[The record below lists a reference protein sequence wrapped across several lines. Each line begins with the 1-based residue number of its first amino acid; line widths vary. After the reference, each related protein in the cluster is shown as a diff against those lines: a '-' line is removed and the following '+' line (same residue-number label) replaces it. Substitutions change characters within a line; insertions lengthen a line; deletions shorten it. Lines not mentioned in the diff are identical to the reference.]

1 MPAVRMI
8 DAVWAGELAVRLERE
23 GHDAGSVLA
32 SVGLDARRVRRKE
45 NRIPYFRFAALLE
58 AASTVAGD
66 PCFGLN
72 FASTVNVRDM
82 GLLAYVGLSSAT
94 LGAALRNMLR
104 YIRVFNEGLQV
115 ELAMRGETVEL
126 RTEIVDRRVQS
137 ERQLL
142 EFSFR
147 NFRRVLEVLAG
158 QPVHPQWVTFR
169 HNRSGDIAAFER
181 AFGAPVQ
188 FGCETAVLAIHRRHM
203 ATPVATADHRLL
215 GVLRSYCEEILAKR
229 HLDQDLT
236 HDVARHITS
245 LLPSGRAT
253 LDIVAAELGMSKRTL
268 SRRLAEHGTSFAAC
282 LDTLRKDLALRYLD
296 DSDFPLGHIAYLLG
310 YSEVSAFNHAF
321 RRWTGTNPTR
331 HRTARQEIEPTRPAA
346 A

>member
-1 MPAVRMI
+1 MI
-8 DAVWAGELAVRLERE
+8 DAVWARTLAAHLERE
-23 GHDAGSVLA
+23 GYDAEATLA
-32 SVGLDARRVRRKE
+32 AAGLDARRIRRKE
-45 NRIPYFRFAALLE
+45 ARIPYFRYAALLD
-58 AASTVAGD
+58 AAAETTGD
-66 PCFGLN
+66 PCFGLH
-72 FASTVNVRDM
+72 FAATNDVRDM

-94 LGAALRNMLR
+94 LGAALRNMQR

-158 QPVHPQWVTFR
+158 QPIHPQWVTFR
-169 HNRSGDIAAFER
+169 HSRSEDIAEFER

-203 ATPVATADHRLL
+203 ATPLATADHRLL
-215 GVLRSYCEEILAKR
+215 GVLRSYCEEILAER
-229 HLDQDLT
+229 HLDEDLP
-236 HDVARHITS
+236 HDVARQITS

-282 LDTLRKDLALRYLD
+282 LDSLRKDLALRYLD
-296 DSDFPLGHIAYLLG
+296 DSDFPLGHVAYLLG

-331 HRTARQEIEPTRPAA
+331 HRTARREAKPTQPAA